1 MSALGRLR
9 LPLAAFLAAALG
21 GVGLGLALDR
31 EEERRTA
38 PRAQL
43 APAITTELREA
54 ELPATPSLRLG
65 TSPATPSAPPAFG
78 PPVDEPV
85 PDTRQPPAAA
95 PPSPSSGSGGLGVE
109 EETVV
114 SP

>member
-1 MSALGRLR
+1 MR

-21 GVGLGLALDR
+21 GVGLGLALDG

-43 APAITTELREA
+43 APAVTTQLREA

-65 TSPATPSAPPAFG
+65 TSPATPSAPPAFR
-78 PPVDEPV
+78 PPADEPV
-85 PDTRQPPAAA
+85 PDIPQPPA